1 MNVQLAMVPASK
13 LFFNDNLSALDA
25 TRTISKN
32 LDKRELTIYM
42 HAIGKVHAQQKLNKN
57 DVKVLDKIDAIT
69 MNAHGFCLKDSKV
82 TQARIKA
89 CKRYGIRFNDRDG
102 LEAHM
107 NAMIYAA

>member
-1 MNVQLAMVPASK
+1 MKVQLAMVPASQV
-13 LFFNDNLSALDA
+13 FMNERVSALDA
-25 TRTISKN
+25 MHSISRN

-42 HAIGKVHAQQKLNKN
+42 HAMGKVHTQQKLNKN
-57 DVKVLDKIDAIT
+57 DVKVFDKIDAIT

-107 NAMIYAA
+107 NAMLYSA